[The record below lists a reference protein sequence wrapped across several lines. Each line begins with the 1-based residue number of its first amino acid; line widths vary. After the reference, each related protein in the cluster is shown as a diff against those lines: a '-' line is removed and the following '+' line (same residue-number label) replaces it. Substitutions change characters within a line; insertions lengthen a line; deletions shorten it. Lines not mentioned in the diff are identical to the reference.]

1 MRLVSSVEPDV
12 EAAFLSLIR
21 PGHTVFDVGAN
32 IGWFSLLAARRAG
45 PGGRVVAFEP
55 VAANVAY
62 LEANARTNGLRNIV
76 TVPAAVADHDGT
88 AAFELASSLQG
99 KLSDGGQASV
109 PVVTLDSW
117 LAAHD
122 GWPPHVVKIDVEG
135 AEERVLRGM
144 RDILPTARPSLIIEL
159 HGTNSVVADLL
170 DDVGYRHSPL
180 EVAEPTRDAPWWV
193 HVLAVPSG

>member
-1 MRLVSSVEPDV
+1 V
-12 EAAFLSLIR
+12 
-21 PGHTVFDVGAN
+21 
-32 IGWFSLLAARRAG
+32 AG
-45 PGGRVVAFEP
+45 VTAKPSIAGI
-55 VAANVAY
+55 NAY
-62 LEANARTNGLRNIV
+62 LREQRNIV

-122 GWPPHVVKIDVEG
+122 GRPPHVVKIDVEG

-193 HVLAVPSG
+193 HVLAVPGG